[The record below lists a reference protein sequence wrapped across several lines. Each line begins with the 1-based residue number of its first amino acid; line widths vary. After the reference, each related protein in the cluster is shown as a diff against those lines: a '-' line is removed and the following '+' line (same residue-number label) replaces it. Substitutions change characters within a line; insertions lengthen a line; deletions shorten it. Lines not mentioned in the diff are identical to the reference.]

1 MSNRILE
8 SVIFLSVVPF
18 LILIALAPPVR
29 AQAPSPQHPTSQQLN
44 AIFSGIASPQ
54 EPGLAVLIRQNG
66 RTLFEREYGSRDLRS
81 GLPIDSHTNFR
92 LASFTKQF
100 TAMAIMLLV
109 HDGKLTYDEHLT
121 DIFPEFPAYGR
132 TITVRNLLNHTSGLV
147 AYEDLMD
154 KMYAGKSWEEIPQIT
169 DAQVLALMEN
179 QTGSKFP
186 PGTKWEYSNGGYCVL
201 AMIVQKISG
210 MPFAE
215 FLHKRIFAPLG
226 MDHTVAHVAG
236 KDIIANRAYGY
247 THDAGVW
254 LETDQSPTSATLGDG
269 GIYTSL
275 DDLAKWDDA
284 LRNHTLLSAA
294 EFAPAITPENSAAV
308 LPSAVDDLPKAAAA
322 KPLAYGF
329 GWFLDPYRGHPR
341 MWHYGST
348 IGFNSIIERFT
359 ENNLTIIILANRTDL
374 DLAALALHAADLY
387 FPSDTY
393 PDSSE
398 GLKTFLDAAVASAK
412 AGNTDELNAM
422 IKSTE
427 VPDCGSWLHAMYAQD
442 KADSWMGMCDAVLLS
457 NRENDM
463 QQFLTS
469 LSRQDGEVAVRSVNQ
484 SPEPGRGM
492 EWGWLQAIR
501 HPLDIYSAEWR
512 KTGLGA
518 DAKGDPIGYFMFI
531 DGGFRWDSSVQFV
544 KPRTASSPS
553 LVPPRLTK
561 KVMPA
566 YPSEA
571 EAKRIQGIVKLHVL
585 IQTDG
590 TVKIL
595 NVISGDP
602 LLIPAAEKAVIQWRY
617 KPGLVK
623 GHPAD
628 TDTTLTVSFL
638 L

>member
-1 MSNRILE
+1 MSNRI
-8 SVIFLSVVPF
+8 SQSAISFFSAF
-18 LILIALAPPVR
+18 FFILIALASPAR
-29 AQAPSPQHPTSQQLN
+29 AQSPTPEQLN
-44 AIFSGIASPQ
+44 AIFSNIASPQ

-66 RTLFEREYGSRDLRS
+66 RTLFEHEYGSRDLRS
-81 GLPIDSHTNFR
+81 SLPIDAHTNFR

-121 DIFPEFPAYGR
+121 DIFLEFPAYGR
-132 TITVRNLLNHTSGLV
+132 TITIRNLLNHTSGLV
-147 AYEDLMD
+147 AYEDLMG
-154 KMYAGKSWEEIPQIT
+154 KMYAGKSWEQIPQIT
-169 DAQVLALMEN
+169 DAQVLALMEK
-179 QTGSKFP
+179 QTGTKFP

-215 FLHKRIFAPLG
+215 FLHQRIFAPLG

-236 KDIIANRAYGY
+236 QDTVSDRAYGY

-348 IGFNSIIERFT
+348 IGFNTVIERFT

-374 DLAALALHAADLY
+374 DLAALALHSADLY
-387 FPSDTY
+387 FPDAY

-398 GLKTFLDAAVASAK
+398 GLKGFLDNTVASARANDTDK
-412 AGNTDELNAM
+412 LNTLV
-422 IKSTE
+422 KSTE
-427 VPDCGSWLHAMYAQD
+427 IPDCGSWLHAMYAPD

-457 NRENDM
+457 SRDKDMRELLMN
-463 QQFLTS
+463 LAH
-469 LSRQDGEVAVRSVNQ
+469 QDGEVVVRSVNE

-492 EWGWLQAIR
+492 EWGMLQAIR
-501 HPLDIYSAEWR
+501 HPLDIYFAEWR
-512 KTGLGA
+512 KTGSATG
-518 DAKGDPIGYFMFI
+518 AKGDPIGYFMFI

-544 KPRTASSPS
+544 KPRTGPSPS

-561 KVMPA
+561 KVMPV
-566 YPSEA
+566 YPPEA

-602 LLIPAAEKAVIQWRY
+602 LLIPAAEEAVVQWRY
-617 KPGLVK
+617 TPLLFNGQPVE
-623 GHPAD
+623 
-628 TDTTLTVSFL
+628 TDSTITVNFDL
-638 L
+638 